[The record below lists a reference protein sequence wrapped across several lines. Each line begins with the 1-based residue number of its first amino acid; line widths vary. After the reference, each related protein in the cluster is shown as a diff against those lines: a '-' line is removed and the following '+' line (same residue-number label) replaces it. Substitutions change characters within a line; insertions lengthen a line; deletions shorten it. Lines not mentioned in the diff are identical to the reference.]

1 MNHLKKIASSILAF
15 IIALA
20 PTNVYATEI
29 EIPND
34 AANLLLSNGYN
45 ADVRLSL
52 DNCDTTFKLN
62 SFYLTDLGINNSD
75 EEQGDDLLSV
85 LADTENTPPVADLSY
100 MVANQDTLIDGN
112 FTTDTIIYWLWSN
125 GTTDYTYDPD
135 GDEITGR
142 FLGGINEYV
151 LGNVTIGDKIVG
163 FATKFDVAAQH
174 ELIYYVQDE
183 NGAYSNILRYAFSV
197 EPADGNKRPV
207 CLISVDNTTPIVG
220 QKVKFSWSRSYDPD
234 GDSLSSVR
242 AHVCD
247 SDGNEELVGGSSKY
261 FVGMGDSC
269 VYLKF
274 DKIGKY
280 TIRIEIG
287 DTNNNWSNWNTS
299 TVEVREALVLKNVEW
314 TSDDYNI
321 DEGFKWGDYAQSVKY
336 AKEDIYSAEDVFAM
350 TTVDRKPACFANKY
364 VLGVNWKVSG
374 QVVTESGI
382 PAPYENVI
390 ITVPMSIGEFE
401 TKVTTNSNGYFSY
414 TCNKGLWYGGWP
426 ESDRPSVASSG
437 ITSDWCVYG
446 NKNTTTW
453 LYGTKLLV
461 SCDYSQK
468 SFEVVATTGSA
479 LRTVLGDRWVRDEDG
494 WSSAY

>member
-1 MNHLKKIASSILAF
+1 MITKSLKTLKNH
-15 IIALA
+15 
-20 PTNVYATEI
+20 EI
-29 EIPND
+29 RN
-34 AANLLLSNGYN
+34 
-45 ADVRLSL
+45 
-52 DNCDTTFKLN
+52 
-62 SFYLTDLGINNSD
+62 
-75 EEQGDDLLSV
+75 
-85 LADTENTPPVADLSY
+85 
-100 MVANQDTLIDGN
+100 
-112 FTTDTIIYWLWSN
+112 
-125 GTTDYTYDPD
+125 
-135 GDEITGR
+135 
-142 FLGGINEYV
+142 
-151 LGNVTIGDKIVG
+151 
-163 FATKFDVAAQH
+163 
-174 ELIYYVQDE
+174 
-183 NGAYSNILRYAFSV
+183 SNILRYAFSV

-242 AHVCD
+242 VHVCD

-287 DTNNNWSNWNTS
+287 DTNNNWSNWHTS

-374 QVVTESGI
+374 QVVTESGV

-390 ITVPMSIGEFE
+390 ITVPMSIGEFK